1 MSTCILCNLIFFFT
15 IDRRVT
21 SKKNPTEA
29 TPREQKICPQES
41 PARYAG
47 CNLAVALLMGNR
59 LVVCTV
65 GACRAV
71 LCTPPSTEPATKKA
85 TAAASTANQG
95 WNCRTVEGSIGGHL
109 GVLFFWLIGF
119 LGVVDF
125 WCFFVFF
132 VGGRCC
138 LKHKKSASDIC
149 TSLW

>member
-1 MSTCILCNLIFFFT
+1 M
-15 IDRRVT
+15 
-21 SKKNPTEA
+21 SKKKQLA

-71 LCTPPSTEPATKKA
+71 LCTPPSTEPATKKG

-95 WNCRTVEGSIGGHL
+95 WNCRTVEGSIGAIWEGHL
-109 GVLFFWLIGF
+109 GVLFF
-119 LGVVDF
+119 
-125 WCFFVFF
+125 C
-132 VGGRCC
+132 
-138 LKHKKSASDIC
+138 
-149 TSLW
+149 